1 MTLLASE
8 CRLITDQIE
17 SLIELNETDSDIY
30 RLWCEELTQF
40 DCTHAH
46 ALLTGDNRNEAYPS
60 SKGYKST
67 NAGAE

>member
-8 CRLITDQIE
+8 RRLITDQIE
-17 SLIELNETDSDIY
+17 SLIEINETDSAIY

-46 ALLTGDNRNEAYPS
+46 EILTRGDRN
-60 SKGYKST
+60 
-67 NAGAE
+67 